1 MRKLL
6 IAAILGLFGLSA
18 HGITHKKA
26 AKLRGSPYGGD
37 VVKDTNVNANANN
50 DFIANVGLNG
60 LGNIEKE
67 DEKSASWSDNFSKE
81 RHHDSQKVDISISFN
96 IGGDSDSDEESSD
109 SGTSGMGTAG
119 TLTKDINKVID
130 LSVGSIVNDA
140 TKGLGNAINVATQA
154 DDLAGI
160 IAKKVTEALGNNG
173 LSNIVSGIEIVPG
186 K

>member
-37 VVKDTNVNANANN
+37 LVKDTNVNANVNP
-50 DFIANVGLNG
+50 DFIGNVGLND

-109 SGTSGMGTAG
+109 SGYSGVS
-119 TLTKDINKVID
+119 LTKDINKVID

-154 DDLAGI
+154 DDLAGS
-160 IAKKVTEALGNNG
+160 IAKKVAEALGNNG